1 MNLNVRELSQHVE
14 YEPDTYYA
22 AFSAELEISASPL
35 WSLINHCGAPASPQL
50 LFTPLLLT
58 YSVMYCLI
66 ELIIFVCGNVASAS
80 PQLLSTPL
88 LLSYSVTYCL
98 IEFIIFVCGNVTSAS
113 PQLLFT
119 PLLLT
124 LLLYYLLLNLAYNI
138 CLWYCHV
145 CLCL

>member
-50 LFTPLLLT
+50 LFTPLLLS

-66 ELIIFVCGNVASAS
+66 EL
-80 PQLLSTPL
+80 
-88 LLSYSVTYCL
+88 
-98 IEFIIFVCGNVTSAS
+98 IIFVCGNVTSAS

-124 LLLYYLLLNLAYNI
+124 LLLYYLLLNRTYNI
-138 CLWYCHV
+138 CLW
-145 CLCL
+145 